1 MKNKYLLIVLSA
13 IIIIIAGSNQR
24 LLAQGATTSWITG
37 KITDSN
43 NGALPGATVQAVHTP
58 TGSKYGVAA
67 RLDGRYDIPNMK
79 VGGPYAITVSF
90 VGFKTK
96 SIEGV
101 FLSLGQK
108 QKLNFILVEDAVTID
123 EVIVTATQGDIGK
136 GRTGAETN
144 IDNAQLVLM
153 PTISRSASDLT
164 RLTPQSDGNSF
175 GGRNDQY
182 NNFSL
187 DGSIFNNPFGLDAA
201 TPGGQTNAQPVS
213 LDAIDQIQV
222 SLAPYDVTQAG
233 FTGASINAV
242 TKSGTNNVEG
252 TIFAFS
258 RNDGM
263 TGSKVNDTDIVVPSL
278 SQFQGGFSIGGPIIK
293 NKLFIFANAE
303 IERREDAGSNFV
315 ANTGSNSGSNVSRVL
330 ATDLNAVSS
339 ALRTIG
345 YETGP
350 YEGYTHESNNVKGIL
365 KLDWNINDK
374 HSLTATYNFLDAER
388 DLNAHP
394 LAIQRRG
401 PSLTTLQY
409 DNSGYQIN
417 NKIQSGIIELKS
429 IFSNTV
435 SNKFQAGFTHFDDF
449 RNSNSTPLPSYTIT
463 KNGTP
468 YIIAG
473 HEPFSVN
480 NVLDQKVLQISN
492 NVNIFKGKHTF
503 TIGSSFEKFQFDNS
517 FNLTSYGFDLFGT
530 IPLAD
535 FLTAAGDGSI
545 AAAQAAAQATLNA
558 NNANNTWALAETNV
572 GQFAF
577 YAQDEIA
584 ISDKFNLTIGL
595 RADVPLYFDTPT
607 KAQETIDR
615 KGGLLADGGVYDPTI
630 VYYDENNSPISFDH
644 TVLPDNKPLFSPRIG
659 FNYDIDGDQ
668 TSQLRGGSGLFTGR
682 LPFVWIGNQIANP
695 DFFFYNVTHP
705 DFKFPQVWRTNI
717 GYDRKFENGL
727 TLSGDIIYTS
737 DINAMIVRNYGLR
750 NPGGSL
756 NGVDNRATY
765 RSGSDRALVFGAPT
779 NAYVFTNTDDGK
791 SVNITIQAKK
801 LWNNGVYSTL
811 AYNFLDAK
819 DASSIEA
826 EISSDAYD
834 RNPAFGN
841 VNQSNL
847 SPSLYGNKHRI
858 VGTLNKKFSYKN
870 DKMSTTVSMFF
881 EYSQGGRFSY
891 TYAGDINGD
900 GGFNNDLVYVP
911 TNTEIDAMAFAGTTT
926 EQSTQRTA
934 MKSFIA
940 QDDYLS
946 GKRGGYAEKYD
957 ILSPWQSNWDLR
969 ILQDFNIN
977 DNGNKIQFSIDILNV
992 GNLISSKWGVKQI
1005 PTNIQPIGVSVF
1017 EEADGNLTPTYSFDT
1032 SVSSTFNDDFNLASR
1047 WRMQLGLRYIFK

>member
-1 MKNKYLLIVLSA
+1 MKSMKKIYTLVIMSMTLIML
-13 IIIIIAGSNQR
+13 GSSSNVF
-24 LLAQGATTSWITG
+24 AQATTAWMTG
-37 KITDSN
+37 KVSDSN
-43 NGALPGATVQAVHTP
+43 GGSLPGATVQAIHNP
-58 TGSKYGVAA
+58 TGSKYAVAA

-79 VGGPYAITVSF
+79 VGGPYTVTVSF

-96 SIEGV
+96 TLEV
-101 FLSLGQK
+101 PFLALGQK
-108 QKLNFILVEDAVTID
+108 ETVNFTLVDDAVTID
-123 EVIVTATQGDIGK
+123 EVVITATQDEIGK

-144 IDNAQLVLM
+144 INNEQLVLM
-153 PTISRSASDLT
+153 PTISRSAQDLT

-201 TPGGQTNAQPVS
+201 TPGGQTNAQPIS

-233 FTGASINAV
+233 FTGASVNAV
-242 TKSGTNNVEG
+242 TKSGTNNVQG
-252 TIFAFS
+252 TVFGFF

-263 TGSKVNDTDIVVPSL
+263 TGSKVGDTDIIVPEL

-293 NKLFIFANAE
+293 NKLFFFANAE
-303 IERREDAGSNFV
+303 IERRDDAGSNFV
-315 ANTGSNSGSNVSRVL
+315 ANTGSNTGSNVSRVL
-330 ATDLNAVSS
+330 ASDLNAVSS
-339 ALRTIG
+339 ALAGIG

-350 YEGYTHESNNVKGIL
+350 YEGYTHETNNIKGIF
-365 KLDWNINDK
+365 KLDWTINDK

-401 PSLTTLQY
+401 PSLTTLQF
-409 DNSGYQIN
+409 DNAGYQIN
-417 NKIQSGIIELKS
+417 NQIQSGIIELKS
-429 IFSNTV
+429 IFSNSV

-449 RNSNSTPLPSYTIT
+449 RVPKSTPFPAYTIT
-463 KNGTP
+463 QNGIP

-473 HEPFSVN
+473 HEPFSIN
-480 NVLDQKVLQISN
+480 NKLDQKVIQISN

-503 TIGSSFEKFQFDNS
+503 TVGASFEKFEFDNS
-517 FNLTSYGFDLFGT
+517 FNLTGYGFDVFGT
-530 IPLAD
+530 ISLAD
-535 FLTAAGDGSI
+535 FLTAAGDGTI
-545 AAAQAAAQATLNA
+545 AAAQTAAQTTFAD
-558 NNANNTWALAETNV
+558 NNANNGWALAETNV

-595 RADVPLYFDTPT
+595 RADIPLYFDTPT
-607 KAQETIDR
+607 KAQENIDR
-615 KGGLLADGGVYDPTI
+615 VGDYQPDV
-630 VYYDENNSPISFDH
+630 VYYDENNSAVTFDH
-644 TVLPDNKPLFSPRIG
+644 TKLPDNTPLISPRIG
-659 FNYDIDGDQ
+659 FNYDINGDQ

-695 DFFFYNVTHP
+695 AFFFYNVTAP

-717 GYDRKFENGL
+717 GFDKKLDGGL
-727 TLSGDIIYTS
+727 TLSADVIYTK
-737 DINAMIVRNYGLR
+737 DVNAMMVRNYGLR
-750 NPGGSL
+750 TPEGQL

-765 RSGSDRALVFGAPT
+765 RTVDRAVNDFGGVT
-779 NAYVFTNTDDGK
+779 NAYVFSNTDDGRSINI
-791 SVNITIQAKK
+791 SVQAKK
-801 LWNNGVYSTL
+801 RWTNGMYGTL
-811 AYNFLDAK
+811 AYNYLDAK

-847 SPSLYGNKHRI
+847 TPSLYGNRHRI
-858 VGTLNKKFSYKN
+858 VGSLNRKFTYNN
-870 DKMSTTVSMFF
+870 DKLATTVSLFF
-881 EYSQGGRFSY
+881 EYQEGGRFSY

-900 GGFNNDLVYVP
+900 GGFNNDLIYIP
-911 TNTEIDAMAFAGTTT
+911 TDSEIDAMNFGGTNAAA
-926 EQSTQRTA
+926 QASA
-934 MKSFIA
+934 MKAFIA

-946 GKRGGYAEKYD
+946 GRRGGYAEKYD
-957 ILSPWQSNWDLR
+957 ILSPWNSNWDLR

-977 DNGNKIQFSIDILNV
+977 DGNKIQFSIDILNV
-992 GNLISSKWGVKQI
+992 GNLISSKWGIKEV
-1005 PTNIQPIGVSVF
+1005 PTNIQPIGVSVV
-1017 EEADGNLTPTYSFDT
+1017 EETNGNLTPTYSFDT
-1032 SVSSTFNDDFNLASR
+1032 SVTSTFSDDFNLASR